1 MEKGEEQL
9 NPRLP
14 RKKEEL
20 KNVEKNST
28 GLEPTKLVVSTISE
42 PITTMNTQCKDWSD
56 PKTFL
61 SHSAPHLIPVTE
73 GELMHNSALE
83 KAPAHK
89 SSRLIID
96 GRQLLKQ

>member
-1 MEKGEEQL
+1 MLDSQEKGEEQL

-14 RKKEEL
+14 RKEEEL

-28 GLEPTKLVVSTISE
+28 GE
-42 PITTMNTQCKDWSD
+42 
-56 PKTFL
+56 F
-61 SHSAPHLIPVTE
+61 
-73 GELMHNSALE
+73 MHNSALE